1 VKEEHKPVS
10 SGIQV
15 ALVQAETKSAAKVKV
30 TVDSKITGPKPFD
43 NAKLLWGNN
52 FA

>member
-1 VKEEHKPVS
+1 VKKEHEPVV

-43 NAKLLWGNN
+43 NAKLIWGNN